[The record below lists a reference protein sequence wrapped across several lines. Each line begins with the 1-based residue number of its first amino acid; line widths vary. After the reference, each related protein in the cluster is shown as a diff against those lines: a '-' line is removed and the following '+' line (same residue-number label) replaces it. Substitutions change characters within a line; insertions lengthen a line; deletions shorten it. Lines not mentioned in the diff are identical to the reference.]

1 METEP
6 SGRSYIHDLQLVEL
20 FDIEY
25 YRDLEMWVKSHS
37 RSLKMVP
44 FESFGVIFES
54 YIPHLYLAPPQRT
67 TASEFREDV

>member
-6 SGRSYIHDLQLVEL
+6 LGRSYIHDLQLVEL

-25 YRDLEMWVKSHS
+25 YRDLEMWVRSHS
-37 RSLKMVP
+37 LSLKMVP

-54 YIPHLYLAPPQRT
+54 YTPPVFSAP
-67 TASEFREDV
+67 AEDDRVRIS